1 MVELVTD
8 TAVLATLRAS
18 DAVRWMKEAAVAA
31 HRGDLHAPAR
41 VAADIG
47 AGALVVTAG
56 HLDGSWYGYRAYD
69 TLGLVAG
76 EQVVV
81 VHDAEAGRVHAVAI
95 GAELGPRR
103 TGAIG
108 GAAADVLA
116 NPDASRLALI
126 GAGTQAWTQLWA
138 IDAVRELEDVR
149 VFARDQGHRAG
160 FARRARE
167 HFDVPCTAVTSAR
180 EAVEGADLVVCA
192 TPSPSP
198 VISYDWLTPGAYVAT
213 LGPKQMGRHEIGSDL
228 LDAADV
234 VVTDSR
240 AQALGYDPPSTVV
253 GTRVEDH
260 LHELGAV
267 LDGAAAGRTSRDQV
281 CLFYSVGLAGTEPY
295 LLAKLTG
302 LA

>member
-1 MVELVTD
+1 MAQLMTD
-8 TAVLATLRAS
+8 STVLATVRAR
-18 DAVRWMKEAAVAA
+18 DAVTWMKDAAVAA

-41 VAADIG
+41 VRADLG
-47 AGALVVTAG
+47 GGALVVTAG

-69 TLGLVAG
+69 TFGLVTG

-81 VHDAEAGRVHAVAI
+81 VHDAETGRVHAVAI

-103 TGAIG
+103 TGALG

-138 IDAVRELEDVR
+138 IAAVRDLAEVR
-149 VFARDQGHRAG
+149 VFARDQGHRAA
-160 FARRARE
+160 FARRVRE
-167 HFDVPCTAVTSAR
+167 EHGVACVPATSAR
-180 EAVEGADLVVCA
+180 DAVDGADLVVCA
-192 TPSPSP
+192 TTSPTP
-198 VISYDWLTPGAYVAT
+198 VIAAEWLVPGAYVAT
-213 LGPKQMGRHEIGSDL
+213 LGPKQMGRHEIETGL
-228 LDAADV
+228 LESADV

-240 AQALGYDPPSTVV
+240 AQAVGYDPPSTIV

-260 LHELGAV
+260 LVELGAV
-267 LDGAAAGRTSRDQV
+267 LDGAATGRSSRDQI

-295 LLAKLTG
+295 LLAKLAG
-302 LA
+302 LD